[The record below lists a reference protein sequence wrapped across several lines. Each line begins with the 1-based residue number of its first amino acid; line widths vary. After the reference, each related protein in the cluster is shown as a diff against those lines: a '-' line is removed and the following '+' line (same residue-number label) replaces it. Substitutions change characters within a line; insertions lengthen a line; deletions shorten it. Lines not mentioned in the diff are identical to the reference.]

1 MINVCYTVDAPFVG
15 GAETYVSRIATRLD
29 RGRFRPMVIMRKA
42 SSPGTGLEE
51 WAAELKAAGVPVEAL
66 PMDLPKKPFQLYSV
80 LRAISATNP
89 HVVHVNMPGPQDGQM
104 GLLVPVSRMAGATS
118 VIVTEHLPMVESTWK
133 RRLIKRFSYL
143 WVDRVATVCHA
154 NVPYLTGK
162 QFVPEGKVAVIHNAV
177 DGGYGTRFGPDKTET
192 RKKYRFPADRI
203 VIAFVGNL
211 LEHKGL
217 HRVVEVLSEMP
228 GLPWHL
234 AVIGDGPER
243 TRNEKQLESNGLA
256 GRATFAGKVP
266 GDEVERILSAVDM
279 LVLPS
284 TTEGMPYVILEA
296 MASSVPVV
304 ATGVFGIPEMVV
316 DGETG
321 LLVKTDDTPGFG
333 QAIKSLL
340 ENPVDRESMGF
351 AARSRF
357 ERLFTLEG
365 QLARIEQ
372 LYTEVA
378 GCTSVNPR
386 NTGSA

>member
-15 GAETYVSRIATRLD
+15 GAEAYVSRIATRLD
-29 RGRFRPMVIMRKA
+29 RDRFRPTVVMRRA
-42 SSPGTGLEE
+42 SGPGTGLEQ
-51 WAAELKAAGVPVEAL
+51 WAAELRAAGVPVEAL

-80 LRAISATNP
+80 LRAIAATHP

-104 GLLVPVSRMAGATS
+104 GLLVPVARMAGATG
-118 VIVTEHLPMVESTWK
+118 VLVTEHLPMVESTWK
-133 RRLIKRFSYL
+133 RRLIKRISYR

-154 NVPYLTGK
+154 NVPYLTDK

-177 DGGYGTRFGPDKTET
+177 DGRYGSGIGPDKTEI
-192 RKKYRFPADRI
+192 RNKYGFSVNQI
-203 VIAFVGNL
+203 VIVFVGNI

-217 HRVVEVLSEMP
+217 HRIVEVLSEMP
-228 GLPWHL
+228 DLPWHL

-243 TRNEKQLESNGLA
+243 VRNEKQLESNGLSD
-256 GRATFAGKVP
+256 RVTFTGKVP
-266 GDEVERILSAVDM
+266 VDEVERILSAVDL

-304 ATGVFGIPEMVV
+304 ATAVYGIPEMVV

-321 LLVKTDDTPGFG
+321 LLVKTDDTPGLG
-333 QAIKSLL
+333 RAIKSML
-340 ENPVDRESMGF
+340 ENPAERQRMGL

-365 QLARIEQ
+365 QLARVEQ
-372 LYTEVA
+372 LYADVA
-378 GCTSVNPR
+378 GFRSVRPR
-386 NTGSA
+386 KSGSA